1 MRQSHTAVLARNE
14 VWSGRFETE
23 PYEAAWA
30 REAIFFLRSL
40 ESAALE
46 DNALEDNAVARVQ
59 ISPDGIHWCD
69 EGTEVLLPSSSDEPT
84 FARVGSFGGWLRLV
98 GETPEGSSVKIIAYL
113 ALKE

>member
-14 VWSGRFETE
+14 TWEGPFATE

-30 REAIFFLRSL
+30 SEAIFFLR
-40 ESAALE
+40 ALE
-46 DNALEDNAVARVQ
+46 PASLPGGAVARVQ

-69 EGTEVLLPSSSDEPT
+69 EGTEIPLPSSSEEPT
-84 FARVGSFGGWLRLV
+84 FAQVERFGGWLRLV
-98 GETPEGSSVKIIAYL
+98 GEVPPGGSVKIVAYL